1 MPYLLRRVVLK
12 TIVVQTII
20 KTKKG
25 EFTGMEKTGKN
36 ENTHTIKG
44 ELTKGTKSIAK
55 NLVFLTAFFTIFMM
69 LVILVQFSMVRY
81 SNKKS
86 LCISA
91 SEEAN
96 KIFRAIDDFVY
107 GGDTFTGKF
116 EAGEEFLTLYNGVKS
131 EHGAVIGH
139 INNAKALYDEFLLIA
154 KKTVD
159 TYNTQ
164 PETATDMCDTDLYN
178 KLEELRDALSLASGS
193 FSNMEKQASGISIG
207 LIVFCIAVGIIL
219 TVFSMKRAFRIG
231 GNMSESI
238 AVPVKAVAEWAENL
252 SMGNDVDITDF
263 EGNINKQ
270 DIQLIEIDQMVQ
282 AFSKMALSVHEN
294 ASVVQKVADGD
305 MTAFVNI
312 RSSGDVLGKSLYKM
326 VQNNDIMFA
335 QISAIADSVKTGT
348 DSIATAASELAESC
362 TAEAQAVA
370 DFHSEIDKT
379 DALVSKNANDAEVA
393 YKLSNII
400 KSDADE
406 SKEKMTELLDA
417 MSAIQ
422 EASEKVSGV
431 ISNIEDI
438 ASQTNLLALNAA
450 IEAARAGEAGRGFS
464 VVANSVTE
472 LAKKSTMAA
481 TESKVLIEDT
491 IIKAVRGSELSGDTF
506 AAFGKITDSI
516 NEIINVTGRIM
527 ASGTTQK
534 ENMDNIERGIQKIS
548 DLVSNNA
555 ASSEETAA
563 MTEEITKNA
572 EVLKAS
578 MGQFHLR
585 RREPGKPYIPVE
597 KEHDQEFVRVATENY
612 EKFINSKAGRE
623 MMELYKN
630 DNQE

>member
-1 MPYLLRRVVLK
+1 MSMKKLK
-12 TIVVQTII
+12 Q
-20 KTKKG
+20 
-25 EFTGMEKTGKN
+25 N
-36 ENTHTIKG
+36 ENINTIRG
-44 ELTKGTKSIAK
+44 QLTKGTKSIAK
-55 NLVFLTAFFTIFMM
+55 NLVFLTAVFTVFML
-69 LVILVQFSMVRY
+69 LVILVQFSMIRY
-81 SNKKS
+81 SNKRS

-96 KIFRAIDDFVY
+96 GIYHSIDDLVY
-107 GGDTFTGKF
+107 N
-116 EAGEEFLTLYNGVKS
+116 GEEFIEPFEIGGDFLVLYNGVKS
-131 EHGAVIGH
+131 EHGAVVQH
-139 INNAKALYDEFLLIA
+139 INNAKKLYDEFLSVA
-154 KKTVD
+154 EKTVKLYGTD
-159 TYNTQ
+159 
-164 PETATDMCDTDLYN
+164 PENATDMCDTDLYN
-178 KLEELRDALSLASGS
+178 KLEELRDTLSLASGS
-193 FSNMEKQASGISIG
+193 FSTMEHQAGGICTG
-207 LIVFCIAVGIIL
+207 LVVLCIIVGIIL
-219 TVFSMKRAFRIG
+219 TVFSMKRAFCIG
-231 GNMSESI
+231 ESMAVSI
-238 AVPVKAVAEWAENL
+238 AASITAVAEWAESL
-252 SMGNDVDITDF
+252 SMGNDINMNTFDYSKNSHDIH
-263 EGNINKQ
+263 
-270 DIQLIEIDQMVQ
+270 LIEIDQMVN

-335 QISAIADSVKTGT
+335 QISAIADSVKAGT
-348 DSIATAASELAESC
+348 DAIAVAASELAESC
-362 TAEAQAVA
+362 TAEAQAVS

-379 DALVSKNANDAEVA
+379 DALVTENSNNAEIA
-393 YKLSNII
+393 YRLSNVI

-406 SKEKMTELLDA
+406 SRQKMTELLDA

-450 IEAARAGEAGRGFS
+450 IEAARAGEAGKGFS

-491 IIKAVRGSELSGDTF
+491 ISKAVRGSELSGDTF
-506 AAFGKITDSI
+506 TAFGKITDSI
-516 NEIINVTGRIM
+516 NEIINVTNLIM

-534 ENMDNIERGIQKIS
+534 ENMDNIEKEIQKIS

-585 RREPGKPYIPVE
+585 RREPGKPYIPAE
-597 KEHDQEFVRVATENY
+597 KENDMEFVRVATENY
-612 EKFINSKAGRE
+612 EKFINSADGRK
-623 MMELYKN
+623 MMEMYKN
-630 DNQE
+630 GNNISV

>member
-1 MPYLLRRVVLK
+1 M
-12 TIVVQTII
+12 
-20 KTKKG
+20 
-25 EFTGMEKTGKN
+25 GMEETGQN
-36 ENTHTIKG
+36 GDIYTIKG
-44 ELTKGTKSIAK
+44 QLTKGTKSIAK
-55 NLVFLTAFFTIFMM
+55 NLVFLTAFFTVFMM

-107 GGDTFTGKF
+107 GGEAFTGQF
-116 EAGEEFLTLYNGVKS
+116 EAGEKFSTLYNGIKS

-154 KKTVD
+154 EQTVN
-159 TYNTQ
+159 TYGTE
-164 PETATDMCDTDLYN
+164 PETAIDMCDTDLYN

-193 FSNMEKQASGISIG
+193 FSTMEKQASGISIG
-207 LIVFCIAVGIIL
+207 LIIFCIAVGVIL
-219 TVFSMKRAFRIG
+219 TVLSMKRAFRIG
-231 GNMSESI
+231 TNMSESV
-238 AVPVKAVAEWAENL
+238 AAPVKAVAEWAKNL
-252 SMGNDVDITDF
+252 SMGNDVDINAF
-263 EGNINKQ
+263 EDNANKQ
-270 DIQLIEIDQMVQ
+270 GVRLTEIDQMVK

-312 RSSGDVLGKSLYKM
+312 RSNSDILGKSLYKM

-491 IIKAVRGSELSGDTF
+491 IAKAVRGSELSGDTF

-516 NEIINVTGRIM
+516 NEIINVTDRIM
-527 ASGTTQK
+527 ASGTIQK

-585 RREPGKPYIPVE
+585 HREPGKPYIPVE
-597 KEHDQEFVRVATENY
+597 KENDQEFVRVATENY

-623 MMELYKN
+623 MMELYKT

>member
-1 MPYLLRRVVLK
+1 MSMEELK
-12 TIVVQTII
+12 
-20 KTKKG
+20 
-25 EFTGMEKTGKN
+25 KN
-36 ENTHTIKG
+36 EDMNTIRG
-44 ELTKGTKSIAK
+44 QLTKGTKSIAK
-55 NLVFLTAFFTIFMM
+55 NLVFLTTVFTVFM
-69 LVILVQFSMVRY
+69 LFVILVQFSMVRY
-81 SNKKS
+81 SNKRS

-96 KIFRAIDDFVY
+96 KIFRSIDDFVY
-107 GGDTFTGKF
+107 GGEEVTGPF
-116 EAGEEFLTLYNGVKS
+116 EMGGDFSVLYNGIKS
-131 EHGAVIGH
+131 EHGTVIQH
-139 INNAKALYDEFLLIA
+139 INNAKELYDEFLSIA
-154 KKTVD
+154 EKTVD
-159 TYNTQ
+159 MYGTE
-164 PETATDMCDTDLYN
+164 PENATDMCDTDLYN
-178 KLEELRDALSLASGS
+178 KLEELRDTLSLASGS
-193 FSNMEKQASGISIG
+193 FSKMEQQAGGICIG
-207 LIVFCIAVGIIL
+207 LIVICIVAGIVL
-219 TVFSMKRAFRIG
+219 TVFSMRRAFRIG
-231 GNMSESI
+231 ENMSESI
-238 AVPVKAVAEWAENL
+238 ATPVTAVAEWAESL
-252 SMGNDVDITDF
+252 SMGNDVNISTFEDNKSQHDINLT
-263 EGNINKQ
+263 
-270 DIQLIEIDQMVQ
+270 EIDQMVQ

-312 RSSGDVLGKSLYKM
+312 RSSGDILGKSLYKM

-348 DSIATAASELAESC
+348 DAIAVAASELAESC
-362 TAEAQAVA
+362 TAEAQAVSS
-370 DFHSEIDKT
+370 FHSEIDKT
-379 DALVSKNANDAEVA
+379 DALVTENSNNAEIA

-406 SKEKMTELLDA
+406 SKKKMTELLDA

-450 IEAARAGEAGRGFS
+450 IEAARAGEAGKGFS

-491 IIKAVRGSELSGDTF
+491 ISKAVRGSELSGDTF
-506 AAFGKITDSI
+506 TTFGKITDSI
-516 NEIINVTGRIM
+516 NEIINVTNRIM

-534 ENMDNIERGIQKIS
+534 ENMDNIEMGIQKIS

-585 RREPGKPYIPVE
+585 RREPGKPYIPAE
-597 KEHDQEFVRVATENY
+597 KENDKEFVRVATENY
-612 EKFINSKAGRE
+612 EKFINSANGRK

-630 DNQE
+630 SNEIYS

>member
-1 MPYLLRRVVLK
+1 MSK
-12 TIVVQTII
+12 EKIKHDENINTIQ
-20 KTKKG
+20 G
-25 EFTGMEKTGKN
+25 Q
-36 ENTHTIKG
+36 
-44 ELTKGTKSIAK
+44 LTKGTKSIAR
-55 NLVFLTAFFTIFMM
+55 NLIFLTVFFTVFM
-69 LVILVQFSMVRY
+69 LLIILIQFSMVRY
-81 SNKKS
+81 SNKGS

-91 SEEAN
+91 SDEAN
-96 KIFRAIDDFVY
+96 RIFRAIDDFVY
-107 GGDTFTGKF
+107 GGETFTGPY
-116 EAGEEFLTLYNGVKS
+116 EPGEEFMELYGNIQS
-131 EHGAVIGH
+131 EHGNVIER
-139 INNAKALYDEFLLIA
+139 INNAKELYDEFLLIA
-154 KKTVD
+154 KQTVD
-159 TYNTQ
+159 TYSTD
-164 PETATDMCDTDLYN
+164 PDAATDMCDVELYG
-178 KLEELRDALSLASGS
+178 KLEELRDVLSLASES
-193 FSNMEKQASGISIG
+193 FSKMQSQASSIG
-207 LIVFCIAVGIIL
+207 TGAIIL
-219 TVFSMKRAFRIG
+219 CIIVGVVLTVLSRKRAYNIG
-231 GNMSESI
+231 ENMSNSI
-238 AVPVKAVAEWAENL
+238 AEPVTAVAKWAESL
-252 SMGNDVDITDF
+252 SMGNEVDIDALESAANDGSARLT
-263 EGNINKQ
+263 
-270 DIQLIEIDQMVQ
+270 EIDQMVK
-282 AFSKMALSVHEN
+282 AFSKMAISVHEN

-335 QISAIADSVKTGT
+335 QISAIADSVKAGT

-370 DFHSEIDKT
+370 DFYNEIDKT
-379 DALVSKNANDAEVA
+379 DALVSKNANDAKVA
-393 YKLSNII
+393 YKLSNTI

-406 SKEKMTELLDA
+406 SKEKMHELLDA

-450 IEAARAGEAGRGFS
+450 IEAARAGEAGKGFS

-472 LAKKSTMAA
+472 LARKSTEAA

-491 IIKAVRGSELSGDTF
+491 ITKAVRGSELSGDTF
-506 AAFGKITDSI
+506 AAFDKITDSI
-516 NEIINVTGRIM
+516 NEIINVTNRIM

-534 ENMDNIERGIQKIS
+534 ENMDNIERGIQQIS

-585 RREPGKPYIPVE
+585 HREPGKPYIPAE
-597 KEHDQEFVRVATENY
+597 KENDQEFVRVATENY

-623 MMELYKN
+623 MMELYQK
-630 DNQE
+630 DNE